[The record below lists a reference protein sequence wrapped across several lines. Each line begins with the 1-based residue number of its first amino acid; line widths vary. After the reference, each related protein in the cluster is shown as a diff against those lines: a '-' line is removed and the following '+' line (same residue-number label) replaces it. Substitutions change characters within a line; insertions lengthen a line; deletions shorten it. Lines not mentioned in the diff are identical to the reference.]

1 MENQV
6 QQKTFNAVSKVPSVI
21 ELKDKLLPLAKQ
33 FSTEIANLRTDEENR
48 RLLMTFIFKL
58 ADTKDK
64 NQVSVLR
71 TCSQESIQECAYRI
85 LLDGYDLSKNQA
97 SLIPYGSK
105 LTVQPEYFGNVSR
118 LYDKYKISIRGCV
131 IHKDDKV
138 TITINEKG
146 IRLIKHE
153 TCWENFSKPIVGA
166 WASAWDEKGELVDTD
181 IMTMVDIQKSWLQGR
196 NGTSV
201 HNKFPN
207 EMSRK
212 TVESRLA
219 KHLYNKR
226 AGINELTAEE
236 LEESFEETEQRKNV
250 EAVDV
255 NFESVETPKEETTST
270 QPIQEEETQQ
280 YQSYEPNYEQPTFD
294 SVDTSYDESFDNQGT
309 VNDFFG
315 TPSEQEETVQQT
327 PTPVVEEGGIIDMSN
342 ATAQEIVQMNF
353 PINTI
358 LIVKYSVYKA
368 LTSEMGLGFSI
379 VASTYNAAKKTTQIK
394 KTA

>member
-6 QQKTFNAVSKVPSVI
+6 QQKTVNAVVKTPTAI
-21 ELKDKLLPLAKQ
+21 ELKEKLLPIVKQ
-33 FSTEIANLRTDEENR
+33 FNEEFPSTRSEEENR
-48 RLLMTFIFKL
+48 HLLMTFIFKL
-58 ADTKDK
+58 VDAKGTGNTLALK
-64 NQVSVLR
+64 
-71 TCSQESIQECAYRI
+71 TCTQESIQECAYRVLI
-85 LLDGYDLSKNQA
+85 DGYDLSKNQA

-118 LYDKYKISIRGCV
+118 LYDKYKISVRGCV

-146 IRLIKHE
+146 IRLIKQE
-153 TCWENFSKPIVGA
+153 TCWENFSKPITGA

-181 IMTMVDIQKSWLQGR
+181 LMTMAEIQQSWLQSR
-196 NGTSV
+196 NGTTV
-201 HNKFPN
+201 HKKFPN
-207 EMSRK
+207 EMTRK

-226 AGINELTAEE
+226 AGINELTTED
-236 LEESFEETEQRKNV
+236 LDESFEDLEQKNNV
-250 EAVDV
+250 NAVDV
-255 NFESVETPKEETTST
+255 NFESVETPKEETT
-270 QPIQEEETQQ
+270 PIQEEESQQ
-280 YQSYEPNYEQPTFD
+280 YQSYEPNYEQPTFE
-294 SVDTSYDESFDNQGT
+294 SVDTSYDESFDNQGA

-315 TPSEQEETVQQT
+315 TPSEQEQPVQQE

-342 ATAQEIVQMNF
+342 ATAQQVVGMNF

-358 LIVKYSVYKA
+358 LIVKYSVYKE
-368 LTSEMGLGFSI
+368 LTGGMGLGFQI

-394 KTA
+394 KIA